1 MGVCVFPKETDYYS
15 DVIKGLYFP
24 SRVQVNVLR
33 TKNYA
38 FPINELQEFGRL
50 TRHSST
56 HVFVSDADVIPSR
69 IQFIFLLI

>member
-24 SRVQVNVLR
+24 SRVLVNVLR

-38 FPINELQEFGRL
+38 FPINELRNL
-50 TRHSST
+50 AIDHASST

-69 IQFIFLLI
+69 IQFVFLVT

>member
-1 MGVCVFPKETDYYS
+1 MGVCVFPKEVDSYR

-38 FPINELQEFGRL
+38 FPINELRNLAIE
-50 TRHSST
+50 HAST
-56 HVFVSDADVIPSR
+56 THLFVSDVDVVPSR
-69 IQFIFLLI
+69 IHSVILLS